1 MRVNAVLN
9 FFLLVVRTLW
19 FIATTCVLVINF
31 FFFLSKITH
40 PVILTGALLAPLCGP
55 GILCGHS
62 QHCVVG
68 PRCLAWKYGSLAFS
82 LIVWLLA
89 AKKKN
94 AFIHYLRVAQL
105 VYKLFFTFFS
115 FCCNCGALVSGW
127 DLLFFL
133 LFYLL
138 LCSFTASF
146 LCSQAYLLSF
156 FKGCAEKVSVERFKK
171 SIGRLCMTPF
181 VKWHVI

>member
-89 AKKKN
+89 AKKKM
-94 AFIHYLRVAQL
+94 H
-105 VYKLFFTFFS
+105 LFTTYGLPNL
-115 FCCNCGALVSGW
+115 CTNY
-127 DLLFFL
+127 FL
-133 LFYLL
+133 LF
-138 LCSFTASF
+138 S
-146 LCSQAYLLSF
+146 
-156 FKGCAEKVSVERFKK
+156 
-171 SIGRLCMTPF
+171 PF
-181 VKWHVI
+181 VVTVEHLCPAGTCFFFFYFIYCFAVSQLHFCVVKHTCYLFSKVVLKKYLWRGLKKA